1 MIPLA
6 SPDIREEDIA
16 AAVKV
21 MRSGMLVQGPEVAR
35 FEAGFGLFTGAAHAV
50 AASNG
55 TATLQLALRALGI
68 GPSDE
73 VIVPALSYIATAN
86 VVELAGATPIFV
98 DVQERTFNIDP
109 AKIEAAVTPRTRA
122 ILPVHEFGLC
132 CDIREVMEIARR
144 HQLKVIEDAACAL
157 GAYDG
162 GQHAGTFGDVGSFSL
177 HPRKAISCGEGGV
190 CLTKDGALAARLR
203 ILRNHGVDVIDGV
216 MEFVDAGFNFRL
228 TDFQA
233 ALVHSQLLRIQET
246 LQKKKALAEVYYNEI
261 KHEGLLL
268 PLVPEGKDHSW
279 QTFHLL
285 LGEGLDQQ
293 KVLQTLR
300 AQGVGSNYG
309 AQCMPAQRYFLEK
322 YGHDSAQQ
330 FPHAYRAWTRGV
342 AVPLYE
348 KLSAGDIRKIASILN
363 SLA

>member
-1 MIPLA
+1 
-6 SPDIREEDIA
+6 
-16 AAVKV
+16 
-21 MRSGMLVQGPEVAR
+21 
-35 FEAGFGLFTGAAHAV
+35 
-50 AASNG
+50 
-55 TATLQLALRALGI
+55 
-68 GPSDE
+68 
-73 VIVPALSYIATAN
+73 
-86 VVELAGATPIFV
+86 
-98 DVQERTFNIDP
+98 
-109 AKIEAAVTPRTRA
+109 
-122 ILPVHEFGLC
+122 
-132 CDIREVMEIARR
+132 MEIAHR

-203 ILRNHGVDVIDGV
+203 ILRNHGVDMIDGL

-246 LQKKKALAEVYYNEI
+246 LQKKKVLAEVYYNEI

-293 KVLQTLR
+293 KVLHTLR

>member
-1 MIPLA
+1 
-6 SPDIREEDIA
+6 
-16 AAVKV
+16 
-21 MRSGMLVQGPEVAR
+21 
-35 FEAGFGLFTGAAHAV
+35 
-50 AASNG
+50 
-55 TATLQLALRALGI
+55 
-68 GPSDE
+68 
-73 VIVPALSYIATAN
+73 
-86 VVELAGATPIFV
+86 
-98 DVQERTFNIDP
+98 
-109 AKIEAAVTPRTRA
+109 
-122 ILPVHEFGLC
+122 
-132 CDIREVMEIARR
+132 
-144 HQLKVIEDAACAL
+144 
-157 GAYDG
+157 
-162 GQHAGTFGDVGSFSL
+162 
-177 HPRKAISCGEGGV
+177 
-190 CLTKDGALAARLR
+190 LR
-203 ILRNHGVDVIDGV
+203 ILRNHGVDVIDGL

-293 KVLQTLR
+293 KVLHTLR

-309 AQCMPAQRYFLEK
+309 AQCMPAQRYFLGK

>member
-35 FEAGFGLFTGAAHAV
+35 LEGSFASFTGAAYAV

-55 TATLQLALRALGI
+55 TATLQLALKALGI
-68 GPSDE
+68 GPGDE

-86 VVELAGATPIFV
+86 VVELAGATPVFV

-109 AKIEAAVTPRTRA
+109 ARIEDALTPRTRA

-132 CDIREVMEIARR
+132 CDIREVVRIAER

-157 GAYDG
+157 GAFEG
-162 GQHAGTFGDVGSFSL
+162 GQHSGTFGDVGSFSL

-190 CLTKDGALAARLR
+190 CLTNDGALAARLR
-203 ILRNHGVDVIDGV
+203 ILRNHGVDMIDGL

-233 ALVHSQLLRIQET
+233 ALVHSQLLRLRET
-246 LQKKKALAEVYYNEI
+246 LQKKKALAEVYFNEI
-261 KHEGLLL
+261 KHPGLLL
-268 PLVPEGKDHSW
+268 PVIPDGKVHSW

-293 KVLQTLR
+293 KVLQALR
-300 AQGVGSNYG
+300 DQGVGCNYG
-309 AQCMPAQRYFLEK
+309 AQCMPEQRFFLGK
-322 YGHDSAQQ
+322 YGHDSSLQ
-330 FPHAYRAWTRGV
+330 FPHAWRAWTAGV

-348 KLSAGDIRKIASILN
+348 KLSAGDIRKIAQILN
-363 SLA
+363 SLV

>member
-1 MIPLA
+1 M
-6 SPDIREEDIA
+6 
-16 AAVKV
+16 
-21 MRSGMLVQGPEVAR
+21 
-35 FEAGFGLFTGAAHAV
+35 
-50 AASNG
+50 
-55 TATLQLALRALGI
+55 
-68 GPSDE
+68 
-73 VIVPALSYIATAN
+73 
-86 VVELAGATPIFV
+86 
-98 DVQERTFNIDP
+98 
-109 AKIEAAVTPRTRA
+109 
-122 ILPVHEFGLC
+122 
-132 CDIREVMEIARR
+132 
-144 HQLKVIEDAACAL
+144 
-157 GAYDG
+157 
-162 GQHAGTFGDVGSFSL
+162 
-177 HPRKAISCGEGGV
+177 
-190 CLTKDGALAARLR
+190 DGALAARLR
-203 ILRNHGVDVIDGV
+203 ILRNHGVDMIDGL

-228 TDFQA
+228 TDLQA

-246 LQKKKALAEVYYNEI
+246 LQKKKVLAEVYYNEI

-293 KVLQTLR
+293 KVLHTLR

-330 FPHAYRAWTRGV
+330 VPHAYRAWTRGV